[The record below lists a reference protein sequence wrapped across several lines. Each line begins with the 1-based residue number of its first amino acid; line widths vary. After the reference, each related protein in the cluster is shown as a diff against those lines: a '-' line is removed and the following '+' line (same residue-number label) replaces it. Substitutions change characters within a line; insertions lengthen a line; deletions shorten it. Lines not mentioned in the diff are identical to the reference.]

1 MTTTTNTPPMAP
13 GLRSIEAEQCVL
25 GGLLLDASRWADVS
39 AIVDADAF
47 SHSSYRA
54 IWRAIADV
62 VAERREV
69 DIVTVHDRL
78 SILGLAED
86 VGGMR
91 HLNELAECVP
101 SAAGAV
107 RYAGIVADRAKRRA
121 MLAAVDGASELVI
134 GADNADAALGELQ
147 ARLGALQRTGARSV
161 PKRLGELAAKRLQ
174 QVQEVAE
181 GRAVP
186 GMATG
191 LAKLDAALGGGIRPG
206 QVVVLAARP
215 SVGKTSLALQL
226 LLSVSERQHS
236 GLMLSQ
242 EMTGVELAGR
252 ALSHTG
258 GVRMDRLASA
268 TELESWEWAAI
279 VDQTERMA
287 GLPVWVDDQPAL
299 RLVDIAA
306 KARDVK
312 REAGGKLGL
321 LVVDYLQLCAAEA
334 PGKGAERS
342 RHHQIEALSRG
353 IKALAKEL
361 DCGVLLLSQLNR
373 AAEDG
378 EPELWH
384 LKESGAVEE
393 DADVVLLMHPAG
405 MVEGTQT
412 ICLKVAKNRG
422 GRRGRLAL
430 AFDGRTQRWESSN
443 ADVSRRGRGQG
454 ADE

>member
-1 MTTTTNTPPMAP
+1 MTTTTNTPLMAP

-39 AIVDADAF
+39 GIVDADAF
-47 SHSSYRA
+47 SHAAYRA

-107 RYAGIVADRAKRRA
+107 RYAAIVADRAKRRA
-121 MLAAVDGASELVI
+121 MLAAVDGAAELVTS
-134 GADNADAALGELQ
+134 ADNADAALGELQ

-161 PKRLGELAAKRLQ
+161 PKRLGDLAARRVL
-174 QVQEVAE
+174 QVQDIAD
-181 GRAVP
+181 GKLAP

-191 LAKLDAALGGGIRPG
+191 LSKLDAALGGGIRPG

-226 LLSVSERQHS
+226 LLSVASLGNP

-242 EMTGVELAGR
+242 EMTGTELAGR
-252 ALSHTG
+252 ALSHAG
-258 GVRMDRLASA
+258 GVRMDKLAA
-268 TELESWEWAAI
+268 GDLEPWEWTAI
-279 VDQTERMA
+279 LDQSEAMA
-287 GLPVWVDDQPAL
+287 SLPVWVDDQPAL

-312 REAGGKLGL
+312 REAGGRLGL
-321 LVVDYLQLCAAEA
+321 LVIDYLQLCAAEA

-353 IKALAKEL
+353 IKALAKEM

-393 DADVVLLMHPAG
+393 DADVVLLMHPVGAG
-405 MVEGTQT
+405 EGALT
-412 ICLKVAKNRG
+412 ICLKVAKNRA

-430 AFDGRTQRWESSN
+430 AFQGSTQRWESSN
-443 ADVSRRGRGQG
+443 ADVSRRGKGQG
-454 ADE
+454 GDE